1 MEIGHSF
8 AKNRLKLAIVPEG
21 ILKNP
26 IMETGDLG
34 LAAHPFLMY
43 TCTGSL
49 VGFRDDHKIGGI
61 VPENDASGD
70 DCMQLRGV
78 LMLLS
83 RFYLISFITVAI
95 IQVTLH
101 VF

>member
-8 AKNRLKLAIVPEG
+8 AKSRFKFEG
-21 ILKNP
+21 ILKYP
-26 IMETGDLG
+26 IMEKGDLG
-34 LAAHPFLMY
+34 LTAHPFLMY

-61 VPENDASGD
+61 VPENDVSGD

-83 RFYLISFITVAI
+83 RFYLNNLS
-95 IQVTLH
+95 
-101 VF
+101 